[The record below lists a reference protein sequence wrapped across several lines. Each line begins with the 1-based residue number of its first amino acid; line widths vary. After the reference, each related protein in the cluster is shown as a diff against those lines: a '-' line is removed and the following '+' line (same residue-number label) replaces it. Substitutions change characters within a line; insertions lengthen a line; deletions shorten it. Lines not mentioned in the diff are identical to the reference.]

1 MPGKPLINWLSGFLF
16 LERLKTDSKND
27 SSRIMNGKSGTGLC
41 MNSLMS
47 AKVKQSEQDSGINKH
62 TGISRLAFL

>member
-1 MPGKPLINWLSGFLF
+1 MAC
-16 LERLKTDSKND
+16 
-27 SSRIMNGKSGTGLC
+27 IMNGKSGTGLC